1 MKIME
6 KLDIYNRRVTYM
18 QMYYGRLKKRN
29 GDKGRMNV
37 FDMTKEDFKKVPERG
52 GWSRDIE
59 EFSSLV
65 IIPLNYAHDSGWMCM
80 NFVAVN
86 KDGEPICRLSGCS
99 DVLNLDGIGGY
110 GYRDRR
116 LGELSNHIEPKGWS
130 IDCLPCGYLR
140 LFSRSTMTAGAA
152 LSSFE
157 IYAK

>member
-52 GWSRDIE
+52 GGSRDIE

-110 GYRDRR
+110 GYRD
-116 LGELSNHIEPKGWS
+116 
-130 IDCLPCGYLR
+130 
-140 LFSRSTMTAGAA
+140 
-152 LSSFE
+152 
-157 IYAK
+157 